1 MVVVSSK
8 SELQEAIRKK
18 EKNITVTGPLAKKIK
33 PLAKTNKLNKSNIP
47 TTQVALVGSLSL
59 AGIGTAVAITLIVTV
74 GLVVVIAILKDY
86 NVTLKNGDQEVVLE
100 RN

>member
-1 MVVVSSK
+1 MAYVSSK

-18 EKNITVTGPLAKKIK
+18 EKNITVTGSLAKKLK
-33 PLAKTNKLNKSNIP
+33 PLAKTNKLNKSNNP
-47 TTQVALVGSLSL
+47 TTQAALVGSLSL

-74 GLVVVIAILKDY
+74 GLVVIIAILKDY